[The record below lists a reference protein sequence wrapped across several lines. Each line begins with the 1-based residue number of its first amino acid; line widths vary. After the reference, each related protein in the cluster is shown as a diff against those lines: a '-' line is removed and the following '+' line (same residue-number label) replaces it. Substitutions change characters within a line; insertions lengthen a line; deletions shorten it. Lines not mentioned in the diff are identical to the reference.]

1 MFKSFISP
9 KQAKQDLLN
18 NTDIKLLFTTLDSM
32 SSNKPT
38 DILELNHACYIPDST
53 LFDFKNIICDKQ
65 SHLSNMMPSVSQFQQ
80 QVSELGIN
88 NSDTIYVYDDFG
100 NFCSSRVWFMFKS
113 MGFESIFVIDGG
125 LPNWLDHGFETTNK
139 LNTTN
144 SKQSFISAPSSQFRF
159 VDAEYVSQHIN
170 TLDTSIID
178 ARGEAR
184 FKGLVKEER
193 ENLRSGHIPSSF
205 NLPYASLQS
214 RQGMHSL
221 SELKQKFEPYRDKRE
236 LIFSCG
242 SGVTAC
248 ILAQCAFEV
257 YSACREHPMPIMS
270 VYDGSWSEW
279 GADDRFQLA

>member
-9 KQAKQDLLN
+9 RQAKQDLLN
-18 NTDIKLLFTTLDSM
+18 DTDIKLLFTTLDSM
-32 SSNKPT
+32 SSNKPK
-38 DILELNHACYIPDST
+38 DILQLDDACYIPGSV
-53 LFDFKNIICDKQ
+53 LFDFKNVICDKH
-65 SHLSNMMPSVSQFQQ
+65 SHLSNMMPSASQFQQ
-80 QVSELGIN
+80 QVSELGIS

-125 LPNWLDHGFETTNK
+125 LPSWLDHGFETTNK
-139 LNTTN
+139 LNTKN
-144 SKQSFISAPSSQFRF
+144 SIQSFISAPSSQFRF

-193 ENLRSGHIPSSF
+193 ENLRSGHIPSSV
-205 NLPYASLQS
+205 NLPYASFQS

-221 SELKQKFEPYRDKRE
+221 SELKHKFEPYRDKRE

-248 ILAQCAFEV
+248 ILAQCAFEA
-257 YSACREHPMPIMS
+257 YSSISSATIPILS

-279 GADDRFQLA
+279 GADERF